1 MERINNVVDNI
12 FLKNGKS
19 DNKHILNTCSKVI
32 EQSFLDKIEKQG
44 ITSEQIIE
52 MTNKGIDIYKYQ
64 TQITI
69 HGIFPELINNYLYSY
84 KYLFQNKNKSIG
96 IKYNA
101 IDIEKKLK
109 IAKYSSISGWAKY
122 HNSSEFSIFKQKRID
137 NNEQYQ
143 SVLIEYND
151 IANRINK
158 DLFFGRIYIYTGNAF
173 GSIYL
178 VINIELNAILD
189 MNMNAL
195 IEQINNEQIDILT
208 EKIREKD
215 ELQRIEK
222 EKREKEWELLKQQRE
237 KEQRELIERISNF
250 VANNKL
256 EGYEKLQN
264 IEVKKGIMYAT
275 PLESDWK
282 YFIIS
287 KIGKNHFTAEC
298 NSLGV
303 KTGQNKI
310 LYGKYIKGYIKTSTI

>member
-32 EQSFLDKIEKQG
+32 EQSFLDKIEMQG

-109 IAKYSSISGWAKY
+109 IAKYSSVSGWKKY
-122 HNSSEFSIFKQKRID
+122 HNSSEFSIFKQQRIESK
-137 NNEQYQ
+137 EQYE
-143 SVLIEYND
+143 SVLSEYNN
-151 IANRINK
+151 IANRIDK

-215 ELQRIEK
+215 ELQRIEN
-222 EKREKEWELLKQQRE
+222 ERREKEWELLRQQRE

-287 KIGKNHFTAEC
+287 KIGKNYFSTEC
-298 NSLGV
+298 NSLGE
-303 KTGQNKI
+303 KTGKNKI
-310 LYGKYIKGYIKTSTI
+310 LYGKYLKGYIKISTI